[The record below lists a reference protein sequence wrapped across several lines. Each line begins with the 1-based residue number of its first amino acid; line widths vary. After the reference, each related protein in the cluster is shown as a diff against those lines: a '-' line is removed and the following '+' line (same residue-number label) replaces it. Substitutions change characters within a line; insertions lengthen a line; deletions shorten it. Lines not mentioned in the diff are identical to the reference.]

1 MLPVDKNITDY
12 YDANYTFTLSASLSE
27 GSGTIV
33 FESNDTSL
41 LTISGTTATM
51 LAAGQVTI
59 TAEANETTSYNAASQ
74 SRSFNLLN
82 KDQTI
87 TFAAIADTNTSVS
100 QINDSTSAS
109 SALPVS
115 YESNDT
121 SIISVSGSK
130 LNINGGGYVTV
141 TAKQLGYQ
149 AENIATGANFNHRGW
164 NPATPVPRSFFV
176 KLVGRPMSLIFDQI
190 GTMGRNAS
198 FKPRVTLKDGISGK
212 VINLNDYNFTVA
224 YSITN
229 SVTGTTNA
237 SYDGNVDTGTG
248 DGNFISAYL

>member
-1 MLPVDKNITDY
+1 MTLSIAISEDRSQTITFASITDKNASSSNQTFTLNATASSGLDVNLTSSNTSLAAISGSTLTIIGGQTGEVTITASQSGGADPSNSNITYLAAENVSHTFSVSKSDRFINFASLSDKNITDY

-100 QINDSTSAS
+100 QINPVQLQALHCRYPMIMTPLS
-109 SALPVS
+109 SV
-115 YESNDT
+115 
-121 SIISVSGSK
+121 
-130 LNINGGGYVTV
+130 
-141 TAKQLGYQ
+141 
-149 AENIATGANFNHRGW
+149 
-164 NPATPVPRSFFV
+164 
-176 KLVGRPMSLIFDQI
+176 
-190 GTMGRNAS
+190 
-198 FKPRVTLKDGISGK
+198 
-212 VINLNDYNFTVA
+212 
-224 YSITN
+224 
-229 SVTGTTNA
+229 
-237 SYDGNVDTGTG
+237 
-248 DGNFISAYL
+248 